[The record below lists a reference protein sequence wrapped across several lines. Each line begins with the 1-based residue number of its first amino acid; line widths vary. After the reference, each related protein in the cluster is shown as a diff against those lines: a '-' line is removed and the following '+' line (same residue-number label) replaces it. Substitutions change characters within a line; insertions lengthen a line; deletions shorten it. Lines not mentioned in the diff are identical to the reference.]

1 MPRTYG
7 MVSASSVERP
17 SSGSSGIRMHPLH
30 SEDRGEIGMD
40 PTVQASLIFL
50 LGTMAT
56 AGFGLLAVLLRRSNG
71 SNKVLVE
78 LVEALREREGF
89 TSNIL
94 SQMRTYGDELKA
106 VNFSLRELVLR
117 IDRLF
122 ERKGDLR

>member
-1 MPRTYG
+1 
-7 MVSASSVERP
+7 
-17 SSGSSGIRMHPLH
+17 MHPIH
-30 SEDRGEIGMD
+30 SEDRGEMD

-71 SNKVLVE
+71 NNKVLVE

>member
-1 MPRTYG
+1 MA
-7 MVSASSVERP
+7 SASSVERP

-122 ERKGDLR
+122 ERKP